1 MTKNFFNAKNST
13 KIHAMKRSLL
23 SIFALSIISLSVYS
37 QDKPKILSPDTIFGD
52 WVEPAKEITV
62 ISKQTV
68 IVAVEPNPKVDKSF
82 GFILG
87 FCNKEKIF
95 SIEEKAQE

>member
-1 MTKNFFNAKNST
+1 
-13 KIHAMKRSLL
+13 MKRSLL

-68 IVAVEPNPKVDKSF
+68 IVAV
-82 GFILG
+82 
-87 FCNKEKIF
+87 
-95 SIEEKAQE
+95 